1 MKSSL
6 SFSYVNTE
14 NGMTILIDKYEKI
27 DEAYLT
33 SSKFLNFQKVN
44 EITIADYIIESKYIH
59 QSMNN
64 YEISMVFLRVT
75 TPLYFSPKPPPPTFQ
90 KYFQPSIKD
99 HTTPPPPPYPALTI
113 FLQTPLQTIF
123 FKQHFLL
130 IQLKTEKI
138 VDFIYSNT
146 LLCFTLFLLNKLLIT

>member
-44 EITIADYIIESKYIH
+44 EITIADNIIESKYIH

-75 TPLYFSPKPPPPTFQ
+75 TPLYFFPQAPPHFSKIFSAFYQRP
-90 KYFQPSIKD
+90 Y
-99 HTTPPPPPYPALTI
+99 HHPPPPPLPCTNNFLANPSPNHIFSAALSSHST
-113 FLQTPLQTIF
+113 
-123 FKQHFLL
+123 
-130 IQLKTEKI
+130 
-138 VDFIYSNT
+138 
-146 LLCFTLFLLNKLLIT
+146 